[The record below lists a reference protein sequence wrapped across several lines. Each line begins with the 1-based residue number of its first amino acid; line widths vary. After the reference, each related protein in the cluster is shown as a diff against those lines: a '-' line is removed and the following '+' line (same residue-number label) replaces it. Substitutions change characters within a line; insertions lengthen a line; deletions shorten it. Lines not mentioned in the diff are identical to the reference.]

1 MIAPIMANKKKKKKK
16 KKQKKV
22 AQASTSKRRRMST
35 SQIAFTIFAVL
46 IVASFLISLIA
57 RGS

>member
-1 MIAPIMANKKKKKKK
+1 MAKKQQRKKRK
-16 KKQKKV
+16 KKQKYV
-22 AQASTSKRRRMST
+22 AQASTTKRRRMNT

>member
-1 MIAPIMANKKKKKKK
+1 MAKKKKKKK
-16 KKQKKV
+16 KKQKNV
-22 AQASTSKRRRMST
+22 AQTSTSKRRRMNT